1 MNYETFIKEGEHFKT
16 LRKLTKLTKGERT
29 STREDLTHLLNGYIF
44 YPISTWPPS
53 IKEIIE
59 HNTITDTNTFK
70 LLLFAYGN
78 GISPNVFIE
87 YLYTFILNTP
97 SKIKKR
103 THQIHWILTNINTHQ
118 HKWYYF
124 DMYHRSLL
132 FLNGCKKN

>member
-1 MNYETFIKEGEHFKT
+1 MNYETFIKEGEHLKT
-16 LRKLTKLTKGERT
+16 LLKLTKLTKEERT
-29 STREDLTHLLNGYIF
+29 STRDDLAHLLNGYIF

-59 HNTITDTNTFK
+59 HNTVTDRNTFI

-103 THQIHWILTNINTHQ
+103 THQIHWILPNINTHQ
-118 HKWYYF
+118 HKCYYF